1 MAEASHD
8 NDDNTHEVEDEFEED
23 LDNDDVAGGEEEE
36 EEEEW

>member
-23 LDNDDVAGGEEEE
+23 LDNDDVAGEEEE
-36 EEEEW
+36 EE